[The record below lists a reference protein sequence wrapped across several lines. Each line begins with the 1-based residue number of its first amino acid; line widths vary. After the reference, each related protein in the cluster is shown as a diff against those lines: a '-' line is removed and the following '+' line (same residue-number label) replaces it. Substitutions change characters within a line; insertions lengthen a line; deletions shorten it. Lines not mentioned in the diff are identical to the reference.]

1 MVAVSEE
8 EASAL
13 DQTDKAKH
21 NSSRIVKLTDG
32 SDDGAT
38 TATKSSVK
46 VTATGVA
53 SGSIVPAAHI

>member
-46 VTATGVA
+46 VTATG
-53 SGSIVPAAHI
+53 GRIGR